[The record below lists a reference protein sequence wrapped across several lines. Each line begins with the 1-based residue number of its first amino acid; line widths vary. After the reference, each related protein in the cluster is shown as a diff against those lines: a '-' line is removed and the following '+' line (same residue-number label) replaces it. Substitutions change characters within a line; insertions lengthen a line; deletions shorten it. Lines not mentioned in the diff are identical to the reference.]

1 MKLSA
6 PKQITWLIALVAGA
20 LGVIVHYHFV
30 HIAVLAPYALFLIV
44 GAWALLLIAGL
55 AKGL

>member
-6 PKQITWLIALVAGA
+6 PKQITWLVALVAGA
-20 LGVIVHYHFV
+20 LGLIVQYHFV
-30 HIAVLAPYALFLIV
+30 RIPILSPYALFLIV
-44 GAWALLLIAGL
+44 GAWALLLVAGL